1 MDKLLEFV
9 KNRKWEML
17 IYWILVFVLLYIF
30 FAKIVFTI
38 EISKIHIIFV
48 IGISIIVYTA
58 LVLTMQYKSS
68 QNKLNWVN
76 SIYDQFAHMQ
86 IFLDNNNL
94 ILEILEGE
102 LEKLEQYANAKSF
115 KLERISD
122 KNDLVKVLVK

>member
-1 MDKLLEFV
+1 MDKLLELV

-38 EISKIHIIFV
+38 EISKIHILFA
-48 IGISIIVYTA
+48 IGISIIIYTA
-58 LVLTMQYKSS
+58 LVLTIQYKSS
-68 QNKLNWVN
+68 QNRLMWVN
-76 SIYDQFAHMQ
+76 SIYDQFVHMQ
-86 IFLDNNNL
+86 VFLDNNNL